1 MGILISPVRN
11 GKLEKLMCPD
21 FREVWNLHASLDLP
35 SVEIIGEMI
44 QFMGGYYLVGLG
56 SSTSMTDFAQVASR
70 AAAVLD
76 SVRDFS
82 EWVLPDPLCGKK
94 LLSAFRAG

>member
-1 MGILISPVRN
+1 M
-11 GKLEKLMCPD
+11 
-21 FREVWNLHASLDLP
+21 P
-35 SVEIIGEMI
+35 SVEIIDEMI

-56 SSTSMTDFAQVASR
+56 SSTSMTDFVTDFAQVASR